1 MTTEE
6 KAELL
11 SVVYKAVQA
20 GIQPLVK
27 RMDKL
32 EERMDRLENRMA
44 SMETRMDKLDVRL
57 RSLIARSKVIAADID
72 ELRIDLPGLV
82 ATEVKK
88 ALSPD

>member
-27 RMDKL
+27 
-32 EERMDRLENRMA
+32 
-44 SMETRMDKLDVRL
+44 RMDKLDVRL

-82 ATEVKK
+82 ATEVKE

>member
-27 RMDKL
+27 
-32 EERMDRLENRMA
+32 RMDRLENRMA

-82 ATEVKK
+82 ATEVKE